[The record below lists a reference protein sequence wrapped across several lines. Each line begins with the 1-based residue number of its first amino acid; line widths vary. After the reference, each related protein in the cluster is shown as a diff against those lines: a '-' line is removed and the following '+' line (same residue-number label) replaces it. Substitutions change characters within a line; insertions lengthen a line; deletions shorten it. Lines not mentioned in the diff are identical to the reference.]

1 MKDIDLQINTE
12 LAKTILVGFI
22 KSETSRVGYSK
33 VVIGLSGGIDSAL
46 ACTLAAEALGPENV
60 LALRNP
66 YRDSSPESLEHAK
79 LVIDALGVQSKTIEI
94 TSMVDPMFKM
104 IPGMDKKRR
113 GNAMARARMII
124 CFDQSVEFNGLVL
137 GTGNKTEILLGYSTI
152 FGDAASALNP
162 NGDLYKT
169 QIRQLAKDI
178 GVPQVI
184 IDKAPSADLWEGQ
197 SDEGELGFTY
207 EEVDKLLYLLI
218 DQDYS
223 AKECEEAGFEASFIE
238 IVMDRVRRNHFKSV
252 MPPIAKLS
260 N

>member
-104 IPGMDKKRR
+104 IPGMDKKTTRQCNGACTHDHLLR
-113 GNAMARARMII
+113 PI
-124 CFDQSVEFNGLVL
+124 CGIQWPGSWH
-137 GTGNKTEILLGYSTI
+137 
-152 FGDAASALNP
+152 
-162 NGDLYKT
+162 
-169 QIRQLAKDI
+169 RQ
-178 GVPQVI
+178 
-184 IDKAPSADLWEGQ
+184 
-197 SDEGELGFTY
+197 
-207 EEVDKLLYLLI
+207 
-218 DQDYS
+218 
-223 AKECEEAGFEASFIE
+223 
-238 IVMDRVRRNHFKSV
+238 
-252 MPPIAKLS
+252 
-260 N
+260 